1 MYIFDVN
8 TSWQIAY
15 LATTKNKNKLY
26 MKSKSMKIQFK
37 IIVLIA
43 FLILNNINA
52 QTNSQTETLTINWP
66 KEEGWHIADQK
77 ENATQKMIELLKG
90 KETFENFSEIGTTY
104 IFRGSMYVPIEN
116 KIEELYQ
123 RLKANAP
130 TAKKT
135 IIEKD
140 EKAKYPWIIYKI
152 ESPTESQV
160 WYAIQGKNEIHVS
173 FWATKQKEITT
184 KSQEKWVKIFKS
196 SKIIS
201 D

>member
-1 MYIFDVN
+1 
-8 TSWQIAY
+8 
-15 LATTKNKNKLY
+15 

-43 FLILNNINA
+43 FLIHNNINA
-52 QTNSQTETLTINWP
+52 QTNSKTETLTINWP

-160 WYAIQGKNEIHVS
+160 WYAIQGKNEIYVS